1 MAKKNLES
9 ADLAFKSVLIRVDFN
24 IPVDESG
31 DILDDTRILKSLPT
45 IKLCLEKKA
54 KVFLVSHLG
63 RPKIKSQEKKY
74 SLYKVSE
81 KLSKILNI
89 KVDFFN
95 RYFDNDFTKTKIGL
109 FENSRLVDGEI
120 ENDQALSKKIAEL
133 FDVFVFDAFAS
144 AHRAE
149 VTTCGVSKFIKE
161 KYFGLL
167 VKNEITNLNKI
178 INNPKK
184 PILSIVGGSKVSTKL
199 PLLENMIQISDYF
212 IPGGGIANNFLL
224 AQNYFIGSSLS
235 EKNLI
240 EETKKLVKLA
250 EVKNTKI
257 IYPIDCIVSDSI
269 EGFPQSK
276 DSFDSLKPTDMI
288 FDFGPKT
295 SRLINEVVEKAET
308 VLWNGPLGVF
318 EKEQFSESTKN
329 LSLSLS
335 TSDAFKVAGGG
346 DTIMAINKFNILERI
361 NYISTAGGAFL
372 DYISGKKLPAL
383 EDF

>member
-1 MAKKNLES
+1 MAKKSLES
-9 ADLAFKSVLIRVDFN
+9 SDLALKSVLIRVDFN
-24 IPVDESG
+24 VPVDEDG

-63 RPKIKSQEKKY
+63 RPKVKSKEKKH
-74 SLYKVSE
+74 SLRKVSE
-81 KLSKILNI
+81 KLSRILNM
-89 KVDFFN
+89 KVDFFSS
-95 RYFDNDFTKTKIGL
+95 YFDNDFSKTNIGL

-120 ENDQALSKKIAEL
+120 ENDQALSKKISDL

-149 VTTCGVSKFIKE
+149 VTTCGVSKFIEE

-167 VKNEITNLNKI
+167 VKNEIMNLNKI
-178 INNPKK
+178 INNPSK

-224 AQNYFIGSSLS
+224 AHNCFIGASLS

-240 EETKKLVKLA
+240 NETKKLIKLA
-250 EVKNTKI
+250 ESKKTKI
-257 IYPIDCIVSDSI
+257 IYPIDCVVSDSI
-269 EGFPQSK
+269 EGSPQLK
-276 DSFDSLKPTDMI
+276 DSFDSLKPNDMI

-295 SRLINEVVEKAET
+295 SRLISGVIEKAET

-329 LSLSLS
+329 LSINLSKS
-335 TSDAFKVAGGG
+335 NAFKVVGGG
-346 DTIMAINKFNILERI
+346 DTIMAINKFNIVKSI

>member
-1 MAKKNLES
+1 MLTQYLES

-24 IPVDESG
+24 VPVDDSG
-31 DILDDTRILKSLPT
+31 NVLDDTRILKSLPT

-63 RPKIKSQEKKY
+63 RPKIKSKEKKY

-81 KLSKILNI
+81 KLSKILNM

-95 RYFDNDFTKTKIGL
+95 NYFDNDFKKTKLGL

-120 ENDQALSKKIAEL
+120 ENDQALSKKIGEL

-149 VTTCGVSKFIKE
+149 VTTSGISKFIKE

-199 PLLENMIQISDYF
+199 PLLENMIKLSDYF

-224 AQNYFIGSSLS
+224 AQDRFIGSSLS

-240 EETKKLVKLA
+240 EETKKLVQLA
-250 EVKNTKI
+250 ESKKTKI
-257 IYPIDCIVSDSI
+257 IYPIDCVVSDSI
-269 EGFPQSK
+269 EGAPQPK
-276 DSFDSLKPTDMI
+276 DSFNSLEPTDMI

-335 TSDAFKVAGGG
+335 KSDAFKVAGGG